1 MSKTFPVTC
10 AFCRRKTPK
19 VRPPGTSHRACAEAF
34 GLDYDPQSDAHAR
47 DWLDR
52 RREALGSPKRWTVGL
67 TAFQERVLDLLVA
80 GGKASV
86 GNLAMRCGSSGRAG
100 SRAGYRS
107 AVETA
112 LQRLLS
118 LGLAKSVPVGSGA
131 GAGWIYE
138 PVLR

>member
-1 MSKTFPVTC
+1 MSATCTFC
-10 AFCRRKTPK
+10 QKKRPK
-19 VRPPGTSHRACAEAF
+19 PGPSGCHRACVEAY
-34 GLDYDPQSDAHAR
+34 GLDYNPTSDADAR
-47 DWLDR
+47 RWLDAR
-52 RREALGSPKRWTVGL
+52 RQSLGQPRRWTVGL
-67 TAFQERVLDLLVA
+67 TAFQEKVLDLLVA